1 MTSANP
7 PDHHPLL
14 PLAIRL
20 ASIAAIATMAMFVKL
35 SAEAGIEL
43 VEILFWRQAL
53 GIPMILGWL
62 LATRRLDL
70 VRTARPGAQALR
82 GIYGLVGMICNFSAI
97 ALLPL
102 AEATTLSFTAPIFAV
117 VLSMLLLREKIG
129 PWRWTAVLLGFAGV
143 LIIAQ
148 PGGEH
153 LPLVGALVGLGGAFM
168 IALISI
174 QIADLNRTDHPITIV
189 LWFASMSSA
198 VLLVP
203 VLLYGGA
210 HNTHEWLLLLAMGV
224 SGSIG
229 QLLLTASLRF
239 GKVAS
244 VIVMD
249 YSALIWATLYGWLV
263 WQVLPPTTT
272 WLGVPLVVGA
282 GAVIAWR
289 ERRLHKQ
296 RAEPIGPDPV

>member
-1 MTSANP
+1 MTGAAP
-7 PDHHPLL
+7 HHPLL
-14 PLAIRL
+14 PLGFRL
-20 ASIAAIATMAMFVKL
+20 GAIAAISTMAMFVKL
-35 SAEAGIEL
+35 SAEAGVHL

-53 GIPMILGWL
+53 GIPLILAWL
-62 LATRRLDL
+62 ITTRRLDL
-70 VRTARPGAQALR
+70 VKTKRPGAQAVR
-82 GIYGLVGMICNFSAI
+82 GIYGLTGMICNFSAI

-117 VLSMLLLREKIG
+117 VLSTLLLHEKVG
-129 PWRWTAVLLGFAGV
+129 PWRWTAVLLGFGGV

-148 PGGEH
+148 PGGGH
-153 LPLVGALVGLGGAFM
+153 LPLLGALVGLGGAFM

-210 HNTHEWLLLLAMGV
+210 HSVQEWLLLLAMGV

-249 YSALIWATLYGWLV
+249 YSALIWATLFGWLV
-263 WQVLPPTTT
+263 WQVLPPATT
-272 WLGVPLVVGA
+272 WLGAPLIIGA

-289 ERRLHKQ
+289 ERRLHTP